1 MSTCSERLNIVHDKS
16 ARSVAW
22 GCESDRPGNLARV
35 HGTASPASGA
45 ARSPLSEQWS
55 SPPGAAVISLI
66 GAAVLRHEP
75 IRLII
80 DSAITMQRK
89 MLAPRA

>member
-1 MSTCSERLNIVHDKS
+1 MVPHRQHQELTLSIIRAMV
-16 ARSVAW
+16 VAP
-22 GCESDRPGNLARV
+22 R
-35 HGTASPASGA
+35 
-45 ARSPLSEQWS
+45 
-55 SPPGAAVISLI
+55 AAVISLI